1 MSINIF
7 RKPVIVEIEGKEYDF
22 VLDFE
27 SAIVFQDLYGESV
40 FVGIDKIT
48 KDQDLKALACLVASC
63 LKDKETF
70 KCVGMNFVKGIDLIT
85 GLPFF
90 TDKLADLM
98 TESLPENDEKDK
110 KKQKQKTT

>member
-63 LKDKETF
+63 LKD
-70 KCVGMNFVKGIDLIT
+70 
-85 GLPFF
+85 
-90 TDKLADLM
+90 
-98 TESLPENDEKDK
+98 
-110 KKQKQKTT
+110 